1 MPNSRTT
8 NNLARVNL
16 VKPRFCLDFAV
27 FRDTTQKFFSY
38 SGDWNFEKLEISNLE
53 RSDKQ
58 FGEGFLAVVI
68 IELIFRGLQS
78 GFPTRK
84 LQFVSET
91 FSSRKF
97 VTWITIWSRQL
108 HFGQKNIISS
118 RKFLLESKVSQND
131 WMFLLVVNLLSKGP
145 IRWVFRNP
153 RIVRYFLTSNTFLSA
168 IFTLVL
174 IQLIT

>member
-91 FSSRKF
+91 FFESKICHLNHNLESA
-97 VTWITIWSRQL
+97 ITLRL
-108 HFGQKNIISS
+108 KNIISS

-131 WMFLLVVNLLSKGP
+131 WMFLLVVNLLSEEP